1 MSKSNNRY
9 GKTLYTMTLRTDAV
23 VQPTQNMK
31 DQVIYL
37 DWASKK
43 EFGKPYDNLD
53 GLQKTQI
60 HMNIREGKYKEKRES
75 TRPNQKAAGVKG
87 TISTAGSTAATV

>member
-1 MSKSNNRY
+1 
-9 GKTLYTMTLRTDAV
+9 MTLRTDAV

-43 EFGKPYDNLD
+43 EFSKPYDNLD
-53 GLQKTQI
+53 DLQKTQI
-60 HMNIREGKYKEKRES
+60 HMNIKMGVYKEKRES
-75 TRPNQKAAGVKG
+75 TRPNQKAAGSQGSPTSTSG
-87 TISTAGSTAATV
+87 TSRTGTATA